1 MLRTHVPT
9 CQFCKPFHVA
19 FLTLSKPWN
28 LLCVAQITYQGHL
41 EHCHPMPFYLE
52 GRLFKQFNG
61 QQESRGASFLTH
73 ILDKTVD
80 NLKNLHCGSPDL
92 VMSESI

>member
-1 MLRTHVPT
+1 
-9 CQFCKPFHVA
+9 
-19 FLTLSKPWN
+19 
-28 LLCVAQITYQGHL
+28 
-41 EHCHPMPFYLE
+41 MPFYLE

-80 NLKNLHCGSPDL
+80 NLKNLHCGPPDL
-92 VMSESI
+92 VMGESI